1 MKHILIAAIAYSAM
15 TLSGFALLAHM
26 QIQSQTLQTGSGLI
40 ILVIAASLF
49 IGVRPTEK
57 TNESGFGFS
66 AGLLAAVSL
75 SSLMFYQACSNACNG
90 WLKECVL
97 ALIFTCLLQVL
108 IALPFAQRL
117 RQKYYA
123 TLIMSLQK
131 LLALILILLAVQDLL
146 SGMSAQFST
155 TSRLTRNL
163 PELCLS

>member
-57 TNESGFGFS
+57 TSESGFGFS
-66 AGLLAAVSL
+66 AGLLAAASL
-75 SSLMFYQACSNACNG
+75 SSLMCYQACSNG

-97 ALIFTCLLQVL
+97 ALIFTCLMQVL

-131 LLALILILLAVQDLL
+131 LLALILIFLAVQDLL

-155 TSRLTRNL
+155 TSRRTRNL
-163 PELCLS
+163 PELYLS